1 MNFLE
6 AMFSLKGKTAI
17 VTGASGGL
25 GRHIST
31 SLIESGA
38 QVVLADIDKSGL
50 SSLIDELESK
60 NLKASKYV
68 LDLTEKTEIVKF
80 VAHIKEKYGKIDI
93 LINNAGVTYPHSFF
107 EYPEKAWD
115 MTYKINLWAPY
126 ELSRKVAEVMKEN
139 NSGSII
145 NITSLN
151 AELAFPNNPAY
162 VTFKGA
168 LKQLSKSMALELG
181 KYNIRVNNVG
191 PGYMKTEMTK
201 KSWSDPVIHEERKNK
216 TVLNRWGT
224 PEDLAGP
231 IVFLAS
237 DASGYVTGQ
246 DIYVDGGWLIKGL

>member
-6 AMFSLKGKTAI
+6 AMFSLKGKIAV

-38 QVVLADIDKSGL
+38 HAILVDIDGRGL
-50 SSLIDELESK
+50 DRLIEEIESK
-60 NLKASKYV
+60 GLKAIKYI
-68 LDLTEKTEIVKF
+68 LDLTDKQEIIKF
-80 VAHIKEKYGKIDI
+80 VAHMREKYGKIDI
-93 LINNAGVTYPHSFF
+93 LVNNAGVTFPHSFF

-126 ELSRKVAEVMKEN
+126 QLSRKVAEVMKEN

-201 KSWSDPVIHEERKNK
+201 KSWSDSVIHEQRKNK

-231 IVFLAS
+231 IIFLAS
-237 DASGYVTGQ
+237 EASSYVTGQ
-246 DIYVDGGWLIKGL
+246 DIYVDGGWLVKGL

>member
-6 AMFSLKGKTAI
+6 TTFSLKDKIAV

-25 GRHIST
+25 GRHISA
-31 SLIESGA
+31 SLLNAGA
-38 QVVLADIDKSGL
+38 QVVLSDIDEAKL
-50 SSLIDELESK
+50 NKLVEEFRAK
-60 NLKASKYV
+60 NLKADKYI
-68 LDLTEKTEIVKF
+68 LDLTNKQEIIEF
-80 VAHIKEKYGKIDI
+80 VVYLNNKYGKIDI
-93 LINNAGVTYPHSFF
+93 LVNNAGVTFPHNFF

-115 MTYKINLWAPY
+115 LTYKVNLWAPF
-126 ELSRKVAEVMKEN
+126 ELSRKIAEIMKDN
-139 NSGSII
+139 NAGSII

-181 KYNIRVNNVG
+181 KYNIRVNNIG

-201 KSWSDPVIHEERKNK
+201 KSWSDPVIHEQRKNK

-224 PEDLAGP
+224 PKDLAGP
-231 IVFLAS
+231 VIFLAS
-237 DASGYVTGQ
+237 DASSYITGQ
-246 DIYVDGGWLIKGL
+246 DIYVDGGWLVKGL

>member
-38 QVVLADIDKSGL
+38 QVVLADVDKSGL

-162 VTFKGA
+162 VAFKGA

>member
-1 MNFLE
+1 VNFLE